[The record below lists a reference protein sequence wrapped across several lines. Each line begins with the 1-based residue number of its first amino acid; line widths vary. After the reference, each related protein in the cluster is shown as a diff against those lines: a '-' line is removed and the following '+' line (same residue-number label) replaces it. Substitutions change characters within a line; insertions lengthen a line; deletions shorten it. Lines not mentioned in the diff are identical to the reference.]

1 MTRDEIM
8 NALQAKRMTEVIE
21 LVEDAETGELEELE
35 LVEHL
40 GLIADEALNHAV
52 LAYLMSK
59 GVKITY
65 LSPEDFDDE
74 EEDGDED

>member
-1 MTRDEIM
+1 MTRDEIVR
-8 NALQAKRMTEVIE
+8 ALEEKRMTEVIE

-40 GLIADEALNHAV
+40 GLIADETLNHAV
-52 LAYLMSK
+52 LAFLMSK

-65 LSPEDFDDE
+65 LRPEDFDDE
-74 EEDGDED
+74 EEED